1 AAFYGVQPFSVEPIP
16 GRRYRFENP
25 NYSYND
31 AIVLYGMMRHAQPH
45 RIVEIGSGY
54 SSCAMLDVNE
64 LFFDNSI
71 ACTFIDPYPQL
82 LRDVIKESDRERIR
96 ILGQRV
102 QEVDVN
108 VFLELKAGD
117 ILFIDSSHVAKT
129 GSDVNYIVFKIL

>member
-64 LFFDNSI
+64 LFFDNAI
-71 ACTFIDPYPQL
+71 QCTFIDPYPQL
-82 LRDVIKESDRERIR
+82 LRTLMKESDFARTRI
-96 ILGQRV
+96 IGQRV
-102 QEVDVN
+102 QDVDVGI
-108 VFLELKAGD
+108 FRELEASD

-129 GSDVNYIVFKIL
+129 GS